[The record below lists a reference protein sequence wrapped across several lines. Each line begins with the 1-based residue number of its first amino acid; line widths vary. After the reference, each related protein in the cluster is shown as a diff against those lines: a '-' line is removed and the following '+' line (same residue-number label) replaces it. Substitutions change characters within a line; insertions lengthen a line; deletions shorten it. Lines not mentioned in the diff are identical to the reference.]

1 MATTQDVD
9 QLVQRARWELT
20 RYTTLKPPD
29 QRSVRA
35 RLLNMAGDLEAK
47 RDKKQARLEKMY
59 AYMSDEEKWASVDQ
73 PTQDQ
78 RYKEW
83 LRLLSE
89 YEQLSDCVREIAA
102 LR

>member
-47 RDKKQARLEKMY
+47 RDKKHKSLNAMWEF
-59 AYMSDEEKWASVDQ
+59 MSDDEKWDVLDPGLQ
-73 PTQDQ
+73 EK
-78 RYKEW
+78 RYQQF
-83 LRLLSE
+83 RRTISE

>member
-9 QLVQRARWELT
+9 QLVRRARWELT
-20 RYTTLKPPD
+20 RYATLKPPD

-47 RDKKQARLEKMY
+47 RDKKHKSLNAMWEFM
-59 AYMSDEEKWASVDQ
+59 ADDERWDALGPGLQE
-73 PTQDQ
+73 Q
-78 RYKEW
+78 RYQQF
-83 LRLLSE
+83 RRTIHV

>member
-1 MATTQDVD
+1 MATTTHPDAM
-9 QLVQRARWELT
+9 VQRAKWDLQKYEIS
-20 RYTTLKPPD
+20 KAPD
-29 QRSVRA
+29 QRSIRT